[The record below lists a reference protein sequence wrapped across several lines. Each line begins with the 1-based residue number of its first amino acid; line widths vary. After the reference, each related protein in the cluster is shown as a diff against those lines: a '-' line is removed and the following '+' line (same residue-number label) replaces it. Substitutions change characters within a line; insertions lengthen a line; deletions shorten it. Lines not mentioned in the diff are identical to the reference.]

1 MGSVGLALH
10 FPPPRNGDPAFP
22 IGIGPVPCSRYQP
35 SMRSGLRNTQR
46 GITILP
52 AVLALSGWG
61 CADFHAFSELRIG
74 KILRRTHDPT
84 DSLRVFSESPAI
96 LVLSGLGDC
105 PNNIILSFPSP
116 QKVPTRIYEGTTQV
130 DYFGTPRRVLVGA
143 NLLDTKDHTGAVGVV
158 LSGHFVCEWAD
169 EPGSGYLSAPG
180 GLW

>member
-1 MGSVGLALH
+1 MSFGRAITPLWRGPSLCPWQRMGSVGLALH

-84 DSLRVFSESPAI
+84 DSLRVFSESPTI
-96 LVLSGLGDC
+96 LGLFGARRLSQQHY
-105 PNNIILSFPSP
+105 PSFPEP
-116 QKVPTRIYEGTTQV
+116 PKCANPNKRGHCTM
-130 DYFGTPRRVLVGA
+130 DYFGTPRRALVGA
-143 NLLDTKDHTGAVGVV
+143 NLLG
-158 LSGHFVCEWAD
+158 
-169 EPGSGYLSAPG
+169 GS
-180 GLW
+180 

>member
-1 MGSVGLALH
+1 MSFGRAITPLWRGPSLCPWQRMGSVGLALH

-46 GITILP
+46 SITILP
-52 AVLALSGWG
+52 AVLALSGWR

-116 QKVPTRIYEGTTQV
+116 QNVPTRINEGTAQWTILAHPAEHWSV
-130 DYFGTPRRVLVGA
+130 
-143 NLLDTKDHTGAVGVV
+143 
-158 LSGHFVCEWAD
+158 
-169 EPGSGYLSAPG
+169 
-180 GLW
+180 